1 MIRKEAI
8 EILKRNKPT
17 SDPRMCGTELCEAV
31 DMAIEALSH
40 PKSPK
45 GRWVEIPCNIGD
57 TVYWVM
63 KNDFEGEWD
72 IEIMTGKVFAIGID
86 ENLTMWISV
95 RYDGGLKFYHPLR
108 DFETELFLNKDEA
121 EKALADMR
129 GEQE

>member
-1 MIRKEAI
+1 
-8 EILKRNKPT
+8 
-17 SDPRMCGTELCEAV
+17 
-31 DMAIEALSH
+31 
-40 PKSPK
+40 
-45 GRWVEIPCNIGD
+45 
-57 TVYWVM
+57 M

-72 IEIMTGKVFAIGID
+72 IEIMTGEVFAIGID

-95 RYDGGLKFYHPLR
+95 RYDGGLKFYHHLR